1 MQALHPTYA
10 CCGIKPSAWRVNMV
24 VIMVH
29 WLIKKGI
36 ENEQAF
42 EDFWKSMTVQPN
54 TGLYREVLTRP
65 EEQDNPKFNTFSI
78 TDNAYITYVNIGIWR
93 DLESFDEAVGK
104 YIQPPE
110 RRKPESGRRQDRE
123 MLAVYLEDF
132 EFKIRERVV
141 LKKVLDRKGSLD
153 FPTPDLGE

>member
-1 MQALHPTYA
+1 V
-10 CCGIKPSAWRVNMV
+10 I

-42 EDFWKSMTVQPN
+42 EETWKKMTIQPN

-65 EEQDNPKFNTFSI
+65 VEAEDAKFNTFSI
-78 TDNAYITYVNIGIWR
+78 TDNAYTTYINIGIWK
-93 DLESFDEAVGK
+93 DFQSFDDAVGK

-110 RRKPESGRRQDRE
+110 RRKPLSGPNKDRE
-123 MLAVYLEDF
+123 MLAVYRQDF
-132 EFKIRERVV
+132 EFKIRERVIPE
-141 LKKVLDRKGSLD
+141 DYPGQKGR
-153 FPTPDLGE
+153 P